1 MNNEV
6 RLGDYVLASNS
17 KVGDS
22 AERWTCGIVLEIG
35 EIEIEVVKTGKVTR
49 YIRLENSEVRWRH
62 WAAITPELAEDLPG
76 MIEFNPTGRSIWQ
89 MRREL
94 MSTGAADPTPDEI
107 WGRLTKE
114 IQAGWTAA
122 EREAHVVGPDYRLPA
137 ILVVPISRE
146 LRSVAIDYNN

>member
-1 MNNEV
+1 MNEV

-22 AERWTCGIVLEIG
+22 AEHWACGIVLEIG
-35 EIEIEVVKTGKVTR
+35 EIEIVKTGKVTQ
-49 YIRLENSEVRWRH
+49 YIRLEGSEREWRYC
-62 WAAITPELAEDLPG
+62 AAFTPELAEDLPG
-76 MIEFNPTGRSIWQ
+76 MIEFSPTGRSIWQ

-94 MSTGAADPTPDEI
+94 MSTGRSDPTSKEI

-114 IQAGWTAA
+114 IQAGWSDA
-122 EREAHVVGPDYRLPA
+122 EREAHVVGPDYRMPVMQ
-137 ILVVPISRE
+137 VVAMTRE

>member
-1 MNNEV
+1 MNELK
-6 RLGDYVLASNS
+6 LGDYVVASNS

-22 AERWTCGIVLEIG
+22 AERWTCGMVVEIG
-35 EIEIEVVKTGKVTR
+35 EIKVVKTGKVTR
-49 YIRLENSEVRWRH
+49 YIRLENSEVRWRY
-62 WAAITPELAEDLPG
+62 WATITPELAEDLPG

-94 MSTGAADPTPDEI
+94 MSTGRNDPTPEEI

-114 IQAGWTAA
+114 IQNEWSEA
-122 EREAHVVGPDYRLPA
+122 ERLAHVVGPDYRLPVMQ
-137 ILVVPISRE
+137 VVPISRE

>member
-1 MNNEV
+1 MNSEV

-22 AERWTCGIVLEIG
+22 AEQWACGRVSERW
-35 EIEIEVVKTGKVTR
+35 EVTTVKTGRKTAYIKLAGSEQQWR
-49 YIRLENSEVRWRH
+49 YC
-62 WAAITPELAEDLPG
+62 AAITPELAEDLPG

-94 MSTGAADPTPDEI
+94 MSTGRSDPTPEEI
-107 WGRLTKE
+107 WGKLTKE

-122 EREAHVVGPDYRLPA
+122 EREAHVVGPDYRLPVMQ
-137 ILVVPISRE
+137 VVPISRE
-146 LRSVAIDYNN
+146 MRSVAIDYNN